1 MRARALFVMLALCAV
16 TPAGAGEVVDGFK
29 LPPEVT
35 PKMRAACESDVR
47 RLCLGKEPTVEK
59 VKACVASKF
68 MQLGKKCQMEL
79 AMAGFS
85 G

>member
-1 MRARALFVMLALCAV
+1 MKLRHAVLLAATLAPL
-16 TPAGAGEVVDGFK
+16 TAYAAEDYQ

-47 RLCLGKEPTVEK
+47 RLCIGANPTVSK

-68 MQLGKKCQMEL
+68 MQLGRKCQIEL
-79 AMAGFS
+79 ASAGFS
-85 G
+85 P